1 MNAKSSKEA
10 SRNLILQAAF
20 DAFAEHGYDGTSMD
34 DIVQRSGLSKGTL
47 YWHFTNKHDLFVGT
61 LTWAMQNLDETFVA
75 IMQQTERP
83 VVDRLREAFLLATD
97 VFISDP
103 RWTRLVA
110 SAIFLSAQR
119 GEARQALLE
128 MYEQY
133 IAMVDTV
140 LQQGVERGEFHPMD
154 TRKVAIAL
162 MAGGDGIAFHS
173 LLDPPWE
180 VTPIMEAFIH
190 AVLKGF
196 MKEPPTDDTNAQS
209 GAGV

>member
-1 MNAKSSKEA
+1 MSAKSTKED
-10 SRNLILQAAF
+10 SRGLILQAAF
-20 DAFAEHGYDGTSMD
+20 DAFAEKGYDGTSMD

-61 LTWAMQNLDETFVA
+61 LNWAMKGLDESFAAAV
-75 IMQQTERP
+75 QQVDRP
-83 VVDRLREAFLLATD
+83 VAARLLDMFLLATRF
-97 VFISDP
+97 FISDP

-110 SAIFLSAQR
+110 SAFFLSTQSP
-119 GEARQALLE
+119 EARQALLE

-133 IAMVDTV
+133 IQMVDAA
-140 LQQGVERGEFHPMD
+140 LREGIERGEFYPMD

-173 LLDPPWE
+173 LLNPPWE
-180 VTPIMEAFIH
+180 VAPIMEAFIN

-196 MKEPPTDDTNAQS
+196 LKEPPGHDTNAQS
-209 GAGV
+209 GADI